1 MHRIRARLVP
11 AFATVLLMVAG
22 GSLAQEPAVRLEL
35 TPRAEV
41 PAGTTTLV
49 ARDVSQWICM
59 QRMPSAVIVPV
70 NVALSDRAEETR
82 APAAED
88 VTAWF
93 QVVEVQGATGLDV
106 ALERVDQIWDVTE
119 VGAGG
124 IAFRVFCRVVVA
136 VTPPD
141 AANGETGRDVDVE
154 LALRNLG
161 EYAFSLAFPLRVV
174 GE

>member
-1 MHRIRARLVP
+1 MPRIRARLVHT
-11 AFATVLLMVAG
+11 FAILLLVVAG
-22 GSLAQEPAVRLEL
+22 ASLAQEPEVRLEL

-59 QRMPSAVIVPV
+59 QSMPSAVIVPV

-93 QVVEVQGATGLDV
+93 ELAEVAGASGVDV
-106 ALERVDQIWDVTE
+106 TLERVDQIWDVTE

-136 VTPPD
+136 VTLPD
-141 AANGETGRDVDVE
+141 AANGEAGPDVDVE
-154 LALRNLG
+154 LTLRNLG
-161 EYAFSLAFPLRVV
+161 EYAFPLSFPLRIV